1 MCTIDKSLYPFR
13 MSLLNRSDNYRTYGQ
28 IRKCNSSLDYDRQ
41 RRAASIYST
50 PESQSIRS
58 CHSRESSVVSLSRKY
73 RDMDL
78 NLPSQYST
86 AVRSASSTPY
96 SFLPPPPTINSEEEA
111 LISEHHARSAPLR
124 MDSSRSASTNPS
136 SYYGAGD
143 ELLEEPV
150 EEQGGERIV
159 WEYHQVILSRV
170 PGYGFGIAVSGGR
183 DNPHFTNGDASI
195 AISDVLKSGP
205 AEGKLLIND
214 RVISANN
221 ISLENVDYATA
232 VQVLRDSGQTVH
244 LVVKR
249 RVVLPPNTSSNES
262 HSLRVSLS
270 RRGKKEDFGV
280 ILGCRIYVKE
290 IISGSSADKD
300 GTLKEGDFVHKINS
314 TPLDGL
320 SLKEARKLVES
331 TKDKLDLILKRGDP
345 FTSTQKKNIANL
357 TNGGYSV
364 KGDFYN
370 NTNHQIPEAE
380 PPKNS
385 YPAQNLYVQPPSR
398 STVYQQHDEKNNL
411 LRASQETHHF
421 SNGSGLP
428 PRPPPTDDESTDS
441 SNLVYSSSSPL
452 IHETPVSSV
461 YYNTRTRNINHI
473 STRNDSNAHYYH
485 FKRPAV
491 EYGTTL
497 HRRNEEDKTALS
509 ERPSNTNINNNNNP
523 NATNNNNTGTNAN
536 NLPYPRYISFQKAGS
551 VGIRLTGGNDV
562 GIFVTAVQPG
572 SPASQKGLQPGDKI
586 LKVNDMDMKGVT
598 REEAVLF
605 LLSLQDTIDLI
616 AQYRKEEYDSIVSL
630 QRGDSFYIKAHFSY
644 EIPEKNEMSFRK
656 SDVFHVVDTL
666 HNGVVGAWQVFKM
679 DPFMSGLSRSSSS
692 DQQVIKG
699 VIPNKGRAE
708 EIATQQFNAA
718 KKEQN
723 QSEQAKGN
731 GGGSFFRRKR
741 EKSHRRSKSLGKRIK
756 DTLWSTR
763 ESPAAPLEV
772 PNVYPVMRYS
782 RGFSADRIL
791 QRKSRKCLSDINV
804 LSRII
809 TDHWEDL
816 VWSESMSK
824 FPAYERVS
832 LRHPGF
838 PRPVVIFGPV
848 ADLARERLLRDYP
861 SKFACPQ
868 DSSDD
873 VSKNKSGIVRLSGIR
888 EIMDRRK
895 HALLD
900 VTPNAVDKLNY
911 AQFYPIVIFV
921 RADSKQTIKDC
932 RTGVP
937 KKAHLSSKKL
947 FEQCQKL
954 EKLWGHVFTGTLNLS
969 NDNWY
974 TKLTDLIDKQQTA
987 PIWMSETKPDESFS
1001 DDFLFPMTSRLSY
1014 TSSPESDGEF
1024 CGDPETPKVNRAV
1037 PEVPHDGEDGRLT
1050 RSNSDSNLVS
1060 SSSNKE
1066 SSDHHPLMGPINSA
1080 NSNSNAS
1087 ANTNTNGGIPNY
1099 NAPINCAVD
1108 SPVKSGNGNIK
1119 QQHEM
1124 NSNTATKRDLYGGF
1138 RRSQVNESIDDLPLP
1153 PHPNHSSSSTSSS
1166 SPQNPSNANVK
1177 HGMSNMGGPE
1187 LPPKIDRLKKPSRRT
1202 TEDSSSL
1209 DRNAHVRD
1217 MKMSAYDHNGGT
1229 IYDTYKSL
1237 DNEMMTQKSTSSLQI
1252 PHESSRHTRAVSQDP
1267 NATYRRQYS
1276 NGYDVAPKYNGNSQ
1290 QQPPL
1295 SSSNKSNGYDSK
1307 YRYADY
1313 KPVPPPKTAS
1323 YKPIPPPKPKSYP
1336 RTQSQPPSIE
1346 GNYMNSGP
1354 YSNNYTNNRQ
1364 STGYDDGDSNNTGFD
1379 SGHGSS
1385 LDRDYYGT
1393 TATNGNGV
1401 NTNNNHINSGGLS
1414 SSNNNNNNA
1423 NANNANNNGSMGM
1436 MNGLSRQH
1444 QYYYNIPN
1452 SSGNTNGNNSGS
1464 SPKRNGGDG
1473 LDLSNRE
1480 YRGSAF
1486 ELYKKPLSSCPPPP
1500 STSQAA
1506 NYFNGHTTIGR

>member
-1 MCTIDKSLYPFR
+1 MSWSVSNLLERHKGALSRDPNFVMVVSELVSKGIVSYSEEGHILAELDFDLRGEIFTRIFSRKGFNAFRELCSILEERSPHFLTSLLLDTTVR

-987 PIWMSETKPDESFS
+987 PIWMSETK
-1001 DDFLFPMTSRLSY
+1001 
-1014 TSSPESDGEF
+1014 
-1024 CGDPETPKVNRAV
+1024 
-1037 PEVPHDGEDGRLT
+1037 
-1050 RSNSDSNLVS
+1050 
-1060 SSSNKE
+1060 
-1066 SSDHHPLMGPINSA
+1066 
-1080 NSNSNAS
+1080 
-1087 ANTNTNGGIPNY
+1087 
-1099 NAPINCAVD
+1099 
-1108 SPVKSGNGNIK
+1108 
-1119 QQHEM
+1119 
-1124 NSNTATKRDLYGGF
+1124 
-1138 RRSQVNESIDDLPLP
+1138 
-1153 PHPNHSSSSTSSS
+1153 
-1166 SPQNPSNANVK
+1166 
-1177 HGMSNMGGPE
+1177 
-1187 LPPKIDRLKKPSRRT
+1187 
-1202 TEDSSSL
+1202 
-1209 DRNAHVRD
+1209 
-1217 MKMSAYDHNGGT
+1217 SAYDHNGGT

>member
-1 MCTIDKSLYPFR
+1 
-13 MSLLNRSDNYRTYGQ
+13 
-28 IRKCNSSLDYDRQ
+28 
-41 RRAASIYST
+41 
-50 PESQSIRS
+50 
-58 CHSRESSVVSLSRKY
+58 
-73 RDMDL
+73 
-78 NLPSQYST
+78 
-86 AVRSASSTPY
+86 
-96 SFLPPPPTINSEEEA
+96 
-111 LISEHHARSAPLR
+111 
-124 MDSSRSASTNPS
+124 
-136 SYYGAGD
+136 
-143 ELLEEPV
+143 
-150 EEQGGERIV
+150 
-159 WEYHQVILSRV
+159 
-170 PGYGFGIAVSGGR
+170 
-183 DNPHFTNGDASI
+183 
-195 AISDVLKSGP
+195 
-205 AEGKLLIND
+205 
-214 RVISANN
+214 
-221 ISLENVDYATA
+221 
-232 VQVLRDSGQTVH
+232 
-244 LVVKR
+244 
-249 RVVLPPNTSSNES
+249 
-262 HSLRVSLS
+262 
-270 RRGKKEDFGV
+270 
-280 ILGCRIYVKE
+280 
-290 IISGSSADKD
+290 
-300 GTLKEGDFVHKINS
+300 
-314 TPLDGL
+314 
-320 SLKEARKLVES
+320 
-331 TKDKLDLILKRGDP
+331 
-345 FTSTQKKNIANL
+345 
-357 TNGGYSV
+357 
-364 KGDFYN
+364 
-370 NTNHQIPEAE
+370 
-380 PPKNS
+380 
-385 YPAQNLYVQPPSR
+385 
-398 STVYQQHDEKNNL
+398 
-411 LRASQETHHF
+411 
-421 SNGSGLP
+421 
-428 PRPPPTDDESTDS
+428 
-441 SNLVYSSSSPL
+441 
-452 IHETPVSSV
+452 
-461 YYNTRTRNINHI
+461 
-473 STRNDSNAHYYH
+473 
-485 FKRPAV
+485 
-491 EYGTTL
+491 
-497 HRRNEEDKTALS
+497 
-509 ERPSNTNINNNNNP
+509 
-523 NATNNNNTGTNAN
+523 
-536 NLPYPRYISFQKAGS
+536 
-551 VGIRLTGGNDV
+551 
-562 GIFVTAVQPG
+562 
-572 SPASQKGLQPGDKI
+572 
-586 LKVNDMDMKGVT
+586 
-598 REEAVLF
+598 
-605 LLSLQDTIDLI
+605 
-616 AQYRKEEYDSIVSL
+616 
-630 QRGDSFYIKAHFSY
+630 
-644 EIPEKNEMSFRK
+644 
-656 SDVFHVVDTL
+656 
-666 HNGVVGAWQVFKM
+666 
-679 DPFMSGLSRSSSS
+679 MSGLSRSSSS

-741 EKSHRRSKSLGKRIK
+741 EKSHRRSKSLGK
-756 DTLWSTR
+756 
-763 ESPAAPLEV
+763 
-772 PNVYPVMRYS
+772 
-782 RGFSADRIL
+782 
-791 QRKSRKCLSDINV
+791 
-804 LSRII
+804 
-809 TDHWEDL
+809 DHWEDL

-1080 NSNSNAS
+1080 NSNSSAS

>member
-1 MCTIDKSLYPFR
+1 

-428 PRPPPTDDESTDS
+428 PRPPPTDD
-441 SNLVYSSSSPL
+441 
-452 IHETPVSSV
+452 
-461 YYNTRTRNINHI
+461 
-473 STRNDSNAHYYH
+473 
-485 FKRPAV
+485 AV

-741 EKSHRRSKSLGKRIK
+741 EKSHRRSKSLGK
-756 DTLWSTR
+756 
-763 ESPAAPLEV
+763 
-772 PNVYPVMRYS
+772 
-782 RGFSADRIL
+782 
-791 QRKSRKCLSDINV
+791 
-804 LSRII
+804 
-809 TDHWEDL
+809 DHWEDL

-1080 NSNSNAS
+1080 NSNSSAS

-1108 SPVKSGNGNIK
+1108 STVKSGNGNIK

-1153 PHPNHSSSSTSSS
+1153 PSSKSFILLYLFIIPTKSFPTPILTGLK
-1166 SPQNPSNANVK
+1166 SPVEGQ
-1177 HGMSNMGGPE
+1177 
-1187 LPPKIDRLKKPSRRT
+1187 PKIV
-1202 TEDSSSL
+1202 SSL

-1276 NGYDVAPKYNGNSQ
+1276 NGYD
-1290 QQPPL
+1290 
-1295 SSSNKSNGYDSK
+1295 SNGYDSK

-1313 KPVPPPKTAS
+1313 KP
-1323 YKPIPPPKPKSYP
+1323 PKSYP
-1336 RTQSQPPSIE
+1336 GTQSQPPSIE

-1414 SSNNNNNNA
+1414 SY
-1423 NANNANNNGSMGM
+1423 MGM

>member
-1 MCTIDKSLYPFR
+1 MSWSVSNLLERHKGALSRDPNFVMVVSELVSKGIVSYSEEGHILAELDFDLRGEIFTRIFSRKGFNAFRELCSILEERSPHFLTSLLLDTTVR

-428 PRPPPTDDESTDS
+428 PRPPPTDD
-441 SNLVYSSSSPL
+441 
-452 IHETPVSSV
+452 
-461 YYNTRTRNINHI
+461 
-473 STRNDSNAHYYH
+473 
-485 FKRPAV
+485 AV

-987 PIWMSETKPDESFS
+987 PIWMSETK
-1001 DDFLFPMTSRLSY
+1001 
-1014 TSSPESDGEF
+1014 
-1024 CGDPETPKVNRAV
+1024 
-1037 PEVPHDGEDGRLT
+1037 
-1050 RSNSDSNLVS
+1050 
-1060 SSSNKE
+1060 
-1066 SSDHHPLMGPINSA
+1066 
-1080 NSNSNAS
+1080 
-1087 ANTNTNGGIPNY
+1087 
-1099 NAPINCAVD
+1099 
-1108 SPVKSGNGNIK
+1108 
-1119 QQHEM
+1119 
-1124 NSNTATKRDLYGGF
+1124 
-1138 RRSQVNESIDDLPLP
+1138 
-1153 PHPNHSSSSTSSS
+1153 
-1166 SPQNPSNANVK
+1166 
-1177 HGMSNMGGPE
+1177 
-1187 LPPKIDRLKKPSRRT
+1187 
-1202 TEDSSSL
+1202 
-1209 DRNAHVRD
+1209 
-1217 MKMSAYDHNGGT
+1217 SAYDHNGGT

>member
-1 MCTIDKSLYPFR
+1 MSWSVSNLLERHKGALSRDPNFVMVVSELVSKGIVSYSEEGHILAELDFDLRGEIFTRIFSRKGFNAFR
-13 MSLLNRSDNYRTYGQ
+13 ELCSILEERSPHFLTSLL
-28 IRKCNSSLDYDRQ
+28 LDTTD
-41 RRAASIYST
+41 ST

-428 PRPPPTDDESTDS
+428 PRPPPTDD
-441 SNLVYSSSSPL
+441 
-452 IHETPVSSV
+452 
-461 YYNTRTRNINHI
+461 
-473 STRNDSNAHYYH
+473 
-485 FKRPAV
+485 AV

-741 EKSHRRSKSLGKRIK
+741 EKSHRRSKSLGK
-756 DTLWSTR
+756 
-763 ESPAAPLEV
+763 
-772 PNVYPVMRYS
+772 
-782 RGFSADRIL
+782 
-791 QRKSRKCLSDINV
+791 
-804 LSRII
+804 
-809 TDHWEDL
+809 DHWEDL

-987 PIWMSETKPDESFS
+987 PIWMSETK
-1001 DDFLFPMTSRLSY
+1001 
-1014 TSSPESDGEF
+1014 
-1024 CGDPETPKVNRAV
+1024 
-1037 PEVPHDGEDGRLT
+1037 
-1050 RSNSDSNLVS
+1050 
-1060 SSSNKE
+1060 
-1066 SSDHHPLMGPINSA
+1066 
-1080 NSNSNAS
+1080 
-1087 ANTNTNGGIPNY
+1087 
-1099 NAPINCAVD
+1099 
-1108 SPVKSGNGNIK
+1108 
-1119 QQHEM
+1119 
-1124 NSNTATKRDLYGGF
+1124 
-1138 RRSQVNESIDDLPLP
+1138 
-1153 PHPNHSSSSTSSS
+1153 
-1166 SPQNPSNANVK
+1166 
-1177 HGMSNMGGPE
+1177 
-1187 LPPKIDRLKKPSRRT
+1187 
-1202 TEDSSSL
+1202 
-1209 DRNAHVRD
+1209 
-1217 MKMSAYDHNGGT
+1217 SAYDHNGGT